1 MHFECPFLATSAL
14 DNVSERVVQEAL
26 DKLQAE
32 QPRTTLVVAHR
43 LGTIKNCN
51 RIAVLDDG
59 GVAELGSHDEL
70 LKQDG
75 LYHELWMKQGAAEEE
90 DGDTPNA
97 TSSSI
102 MSGRIDASMPGNSTG
117 IGASMSG
124 KSVGA
129 SASMST

>member
-1 MHFECPFLATSAL
+1 M
-14 DNVSERVVQEAL
+14 SERVVQEAL
-26 DKLQAE
+26 DKLQTE

-43 LGTIKNCN
+43 LGTVRNCN

-70 LKQDG
+70 VKQEG

-90 DGDTPNA
+90 DGDNMNVNSA
-97 TSSSI
+97 SIVSGKISTS
-102 MSGRIDASMPGNSTG
+102 MSGTSDG

-124 KSVGA
+124 KSDVIGA
-129 SASMST
+129 STPT